1 MNAAAAGEHAAND
14 TRLSQAPMIE
24 HVVVYQFDALND
36 NELSLAVDDRVWVS
50 ASHITVQFLRVYV
63 NCAFS
68 LL

>member
-1 MNAAAAGEHAAND
+1 
-14 TRLSQAPMIE
+14 MIE